1 MPYER
6 QTKSFKR
13 AMRRVEDTETV
24 IGTLCIMGCLIALLT
39 VI

>member
-13 AMRRVEDTETV
+13 AMRRVEDADIAV
-24 IGTLCIMGCLIALLT
+24 STLCIIGCLIALLT